1 MAKKKSA
8 VEEVKKEVKVK
19 VEPQPEIPDHDG
31 LIDRIYLVKKTGPE
45 MFEGLDAEA
54 HIKAIQKA
62 NAEDDTAYTFY
73 EDGRPVYIAIKNGY
87 YSPLVFPEPGPDT
100 AKQQSGMTSMELY
113 GLTVTFA
120 STIEK
125 IIELETQ
132 PKPSLIDQAKKI
144 MTPTLVIVASILA
157 IFLLAVMTK
166 G

>member
-1 MAKKKSA
+1 MAKKQSA
-8 VEEVKKEVKVK
+8 VKKVK
-19 VEPQPEIPDHDG
+19 EAPRVEPQPETPEPDS
-31 LIDRIYLVKKTGPE
+31 LIARIYLVRKTGIE
-45 MFEGLDAEA
+45 MLEGIEAEA
-54 HIKAIQKA
+54 DIKTIQQA

-87 YSPLVFPEPGPDT
+87 YGPLVFPEPGPET
-100 AKQQSGMTSMELY
+100 AKQQTGMTSMELY
-113 GLTVTFA
+113 GLAVTLA
-120 STIEK
+120 GTIEK